1 MQKFSINSFSYALD
15 DRSPLANA
23 ERLATDAE
31 WLAADAKFL
40 AADENQ
46 GTPPGPDQPRALILK
61 MPNVKVISP
70 LRY

>member
-46 GTPPGPDQPRALILK
+46 GTPPGPDQPRALILE
-61 MPNVKVISP
+61 MPNVKIISP